1 MTRRTLPLALVAGA
15 VIASAAAGAQV
26 AIALKSVDVNLP
38 GSSRELPNAPPEAGV
53 CLACHSAGMILNQ
66 PAMTR
71 AAWEAEVEKMR
82 HAYQAPV
89 NPKDVPR
96 IVDYLTAI
104 KGSK

>member
-1 MTRRTLPLALVAGA
+1 MTGKPLLLAVVASAL
-15 VIASAAAGAQV
+15 IASAAGAKV

-38 GSSRELPNAPPEAGV
+38 GSSRQLPNAPPEAGV

-66 PAMTR
+66 PAMPR

-82 HAYQAPV
+82 HAYKAPV
-89 NPKDVPR
+89 DPKDVPK

>member
-1 MTRRTLPLALVAGA
+1 MTRKALPLALVASVV
-15 VIASAAAGAQV
+15 VIASAAGAKV
-26 AIALKSVDVNLP
+26 AITLKSVDVNLP

-66 PAMTR
+66 PAMPR

-82 HAYQAPV
+82 HAYKAPV
-89 NPKDVPR
+89 DPKDVPK

>member
-1 MTRRTLPLALVAGA
+1 MIRKAVPPALLASVALLG
-15 VIASAAAGAQV
+15 SAAGAKV
-26 AIALKSVDVNLP
+26 AIALKSVHVSLP
-38 GSSRELPNAPPEAGV
+38 GDSQELPNAPPEAGV

-66 PAMTR
+66 PAMPR

-82 HAYQAPV
+82 NTYKAPV
-89 NPKDVPR
+89 DPKNVPK

>member
-1 MTRRTLPLALVAGA
+1 MIPKALPPVLVAGA
-15 VIASAAAGAQV
+15 VLVVSAAGGKV
-26 AIALKSVDVNLP
+26 AITLKSVDVSLP

-66 PAMTR
+66 PAMPR
-71 AAWEAEVEKMR
+71 AAWEAEVEKMLNT
-82 HAYQAPV
+82 YKAPID
-89 NPKDVPR
+89 PKNVAK